1 MAFEPKLLIYL
12 LKSTF
17 PHLNPKGHDI
27 DDASTSERPS
37 KNSRKVCDGICR
49 KSRQLLVVFFFQICR
64 RILSI
69 LENIYVSRVSNYGA
83 RKCCCGNEFK
93 PKKVAVKSIV
103 LITLDNKWTLVSI
116 ILKDSYITNATQ
128 RAQRVQR
135 MQERSLRS
143 RVRIT
148 L

>member
-1 MAFEPKLLIYL
+1 MLFMTRAPQKDRARIQERFVTEFVENHSSYL
-12 LKSTF
+12 L
-17 PHLNPKGHDI
+17 
-27 DDASTSERPS
+27 
-37 KNSRKVCDGICR
+37 
-49 KSRQLLVVFFFQICR
+49 FFYICR

-83 RKCCCGNEFK
+83 RKYCCGNELK

-103 LITLDNKWTLVSI
+103 LITLDNKWMLVPI
-116 ILKDSYITNATQ
+116 ILKDSFITNATQ

-143 RVRIT
+143 PVRIT